1 MKEEYFWRFLLV
13 FFYGCVTVG
22 ILLFIAFFLGYSL
35 DYYMREI
42 NTLQRSLI
50 ICTAGLPGFF
60 YTLIEW
66 KKDIKKDENISC
78 DRHKR

>member
-42 NTLQRSLI
+42 DTLQRLLI
-50 ICTAGLPGFF
+50 IYTAGLPGFF
-60 YTLIEW
+60 LHLNRM
-66 KKDIKKDENISC
+66 KKRYKK
-78 DRHKR
+78 R